1 MDSLSADQHLNI
13 QEEAGLSSLGGPG
26 GANLGANLRANLGAN
41 LGFAASSDRGTASHS
56 SGSVLCE
63 EGVADLGGP
72 VGGACWH
79 QSGLHVL

>member
-26 GANLGANLRANLGAN
+26 GANLGAN

-79 QSGLHVL
+79 QSRLYVL